1 MSDVTPRPPPR
12 PHRPKQTLAQK
23 LDHLFRTVHPRNRG
37 PYSLREVAA
46 AVARGGGPP
55 ISPTY
60 LMQLRRGLRDN
71 PTRRQL
77 EALAD
82 FFGVSPFYFFDDDIA
97 ERTDA
102 QLDLL
107 AALRDAD
114 VRHLALRAAVL
125 SPQTVRVITE
135 LIERARALEGIPDG
149 ASDPAAGGPAAPD
162 SPRRRRR
169 RPAPP
174 RRRTPNGPGSPPP
187 AAGPGGSAA
196 AGGSARSRAD
206 VVSAALS
213 RARSACWAT
222 LRPARYGGVTAA

>member
-1 MSDVTPRPPPR
+1 MSDVTPRHPPR
-12 PHRPKQTLAQK
+12 PHHPKRTLAQK

-46 AVARGGGPP
+46 AIALRGGPP

-82 FFGVSPFYFFDDDIA
+82 FFGVSPLYFFDDELA

-125 SPQTVRVITE
+125 PPQTVRVITE

-149 ASDPAAGGPAAPD
+149 ARDPAGGPAAPD

-174 RRRTPNGPGSPPP
+174 RRRTTNGPDSPPP
-187 AAGPGGSAA
+187 AAGPGG
-196 AGGSARSRAD
+196 
-206 VVSAALS
+206 
-213 RARSACWAT
+213 
-222 LRPARYGGVTAA
+222 

>member
-1 MSDVTPRPPPR
+1 VSDGTPRHPQ
-12 PHRPKQTLAQK
+12 RPKQTLAQK

-46 AVARGGGPP
+46 SIARRGGPP

-82 FFGVSPFYFFDDDIA
+82 YFGVSPRYFFDDEIA

-149 ASDPAAGGPAAPD
+149 AGDPAAGGPGAPD

-174 RRRTPNGPGSPPP
+174 RRRTTQSPGASPPP
-187 AAGPGGSAA
+187 ASGPGE
-196 AGGSARSRAD
+196 
-206 VVSAALS
+206 
-213 RARSACWAT
+213 
-222 LRPARYGGVTAA
+222 